1 MLGKIEVARRRG
13 RQRMR
18 WLDGITD
25 LMDMSLSK
33 LWELVMC
40 GEAWR
45 AAVHGSMGLKRVRL
59 DWAAITHSGGHP
71 IIFPG
76 FKSPRPEP
84 CWSLSDHFNQWQ
96 PVLHVRVSNHS
107 CLIYSYAT
115 VFYLTFPLIRIS
127 WAGTKFSAWLQ
138 NVMLR
143 KLLEQCLAYSKN
155 SVHVK
160 CYCCY
165 YFNPLY
171 HPKEEIFI
179 FFKD

>member
-1 MLGKIEVARRRG
+1 MYLYSITFRG
-13 RQRMR
+13 TPLEKEMATHSSI
-18 WLDGITD
+18 L
-25 LMDMSLSK
+25 
-33 LWELVMC
+33 
-40 GEAWR
+40 AWR
-45 AAVHGSMGLKRVRL
+45 IPWTEKPGGLQFRGLKRVRL